1 MYSSFVNRW
10 LDLKGELSRGE
21 GFVLCFFASTPNNV
35 FLTLQL
41 ARQPYKS
48 YNAKS
53 KQLRTSKYKLQQDQW
68 GEGAKKGTI
77 CTNVNNEESKT
88 TEQSVGE
95 DPL

>member
-1 MYSSFVNRW
+1 MDFYCFYSCKQSLLTFSVHKNM
-10 LDLKGELSRGE
+10 G

-68 GEGAKKGTI
+68 GEGAKKRKKWNYMHK
-77 CTNVNNEESKT
+77 C
-88 TEQSVGE
+88 EQ
-95 DPL
+95 